1 MKKYLSMLC
10 CLGVLF
16 TAGCGDDKTGEEEGP
31 TGEAKLT
38 AFSFKAENN
47 PDYLVKD
54 YTGHDLR
61 NGDQRE
67 GAGRH

>member
-1 MKKYLSMLC
+1 MLC

-31 TGEAKLT
+31 TARPNSRHSLQSQKI
-38 AFSFKAENN
+38 N